1 MNGAKRLRILGTR
14 GIPARHGGFETFAE
28 ALALHLAAR
37 GWQVT
42 VYCQAEG
49 RGAPR
54 SERWRGVELVQV
66 PVAQRGA
73 LATAVFDWR
82 SSLHAARRPGLVL
95 TLGYNTAA
103 FCGLYRL
110 FGVPNLIN
118 MDGIEWR
125 RAKWSPPMRAWLWLN
140 ERAGCWLGDHL
151 VADHPSIAAHLGSRT
166 AAGRITMIP
175 YGADAVTDADPATV
189 RALGLAPGRYAMLVA
204 RPEPEN
210 SVLEIV
216 RAFSR
221 RPRGIALA
229 VLGAYD
235 GAQPYHSRV
244 LASAGPEVRFLGAL
258 YDHATVRALRFHSLL
273 YCHGHQVGG
282 TNPSL
287 VEALGAGNPVLA
299 HDNRFNRWVAGDSAC
314 FFDGEDACAAAFDR
328 LLRDPAALAARG
340 RASRERHAAA
350 FTWDAVLTAYEALLE
365 RWLPPEHAARR
376 APLRIEDTAR

>member
-1 MNGAKRLRILGTR
+1 MSNARRLRILGTR

-37 GWQVT
+37 DWQVT
-42 VYCQAEG
+42 VYCQAAG

-54 SERWRGVELVQV
+54 SESWRGVELVHI
-66 PVAQRGA
+66 PVSLSGA
-73 LATAVFDWR
+73 LATALFDWR
-82 SSLHAARRPGLVL
+82 ASLHAARRPGLVL

-103 FCGLYRL
+103 FCAIHRL
-110 FGVPNLIN
+110 AGVPNLIN

-125 RAKWSPPMRAWLWLN
+125 RAKWSAPMRAWLWLN

-151 VADHPSIAAHLGSRT
+151 VADHPSIAAHLATRT
-166 AAGRITMIP
+166 APHRITTIP
-175 YGADAVTDADPATV
+175 YGADSVTDADEAPV
-189 RALGLAPGRYAMLVA
+189 RALGLTPGRYATLVA

-216 RAFSR
+216 RAFGR
-221 RPRGIALA
+221 RPRGVALA

-235 GAQPYHSRV
+235 PAHPYHARV
-244 LASAGPEVRFLGAL
+244 LAAAGPEVRFLGPL
-258 YDHATVRALRFHSLL
+258 YDRATVRALRFHSLL

-299 HDNRFNRWVAGDSAC
+299 HDNRFNRWVAGEAAC
-314 FFDGEDACAAAFDR
+314 YFDGEQQCAEALDR
-328 LLRDPAALAARG
+328 LLGDPAALAALG
-340 RASRERHAAA
+340 RASRARHAAA
-350 FTWDAVLTAYEALLE
+350 FTWKAVLAAYEALLE
-365 RWLPPEHAARR
+365 RWLPGGAGRRTPVR
-376 APLRIEDTAR
+376 APDTAQ

>member
-1 MNGAKRLRILGTR
+1 VSGVKRLRILGTR

-37 GWQVT
+37 GWQVS

-54 SERWRGVELVQV
+54 SEDWRGVELVHV
-66 PVAQRGA
+66 PVRQHGA

-82 SSLHAARRPGLVL
+82 ATLHAARRPGLAL

-103 FCGLYRL
+103 FCALHRL
-110 FGVPNLIN
+110 CGVPNLIN
-118 MDGIEWR
+118 MDGLEWR
-125 RAKWSPPMRAWLWLN
+125 RAKWSAPMRTWLWLN

-151 VADHPSIAAHLGSRT
+151 VADHPSIAAHLATRT
-166 AAGRITMIP
+166 ARGRITMIP
-175 YGADAVTDADPATV
+175 YGADAVIDADSAPV
-189 RALGLAPGRYAMLVA
+189 RALGLAPGRYATLIA

-235 GAQPYHSRV
+235 PRQPYHAEV
-244 LASAGPEVRFLGAL
+244 LGAAGPEVRFLGPL
-258 YDHATVRALRFHSLL
+258 YDRARVRALRFHSLF

-287 VEALGAGNPVLA
+287 LEALGAGNPVLA
-299 HDNRFNRWVAGDSAC
+299 HDNRFNRWVAGDAALY
-314 FFDGEDACAAAFDR
+314 FDGEAACADALDR
-328 LLRDPAALAARG
+328 MLDDPAALAARG
-340 RASRERHAAA
+340 GASRARHATA
-350 FTWDAVLTAYEALLE
+350 FTWDGVLAAYEDLLE
-365 RWLPPEHAARR
+365 RWLPGRAERAAPAR
-376 APLRIEDTAR
+376 LRG